1 MHDSYRTLLPLHGV
15 GVDEDCT
22 GLENDG
28 SASSL
33 YNVLSIEG
41 EIFASSSFFGAT
53 RGGGGWSWVAFV
65 ETDICVC
72 YIHTYIFANEEREKV
87 IFFCVQKSSMWQIA
101 SGFFDPLKSGQHP
114 VR

>member
-53 RGGGGWSWVAFV
+53 RGGGVVGPGWRSSRLIYVYV
-65 ETDICVC
+65 I
-72 YIHTYIFANEEREKV
+72 YIHIYLQMK
-87 IFFCVQKSSMWQIA
+87 K
-101 SGFFDPLKSGQHP
+101 GKK
-114 VR
+114 

>member
-1 MHDSYRTLLPLHGV
+1 M
-15 GVDEDCT
+15 
-22 GLENDG
+22 
-28 SASSL
+28 
-33 YNVLSIEG
+33 
-41 EIFASSSFFGAT
+41 
-53 RGGGGWSWVAFV
+53 AFV